1 MSTWD
6 TCFSR
11 RVPSVKRVA
20 ACCVRMPAK
29 SPCGFRLL
37 VLAVACI
44 AVSLVPGRTQ
54 AQALLTQQEALRLAF
69 PEPLTIERHTA
80 FLGPR
85 EIARASELAGRG
97 VDVKEGVITYYVGL
111 RAGVP
116 VGAAYFDV
124 HRVRTLP
131 EVVMIVVARDERIAR
146 IEILKFAEP
155 PQYLAPA
162 GWLRQIEGKRL
173 SEELSLRRGI
183 VNMTGATLTSE
194 AVTAASRR
202 VLALH
207 KVIDPFRANPAAVK

>member
-1 MSTWD
+1 MSSLRSHAG
-6 TCFSR
+6 CNPR
-11 RVPSVKRVA
+11 GLLAR
-20 ACCVRMPAK
+20 
-29 SPCGFRLL
+29 GGGGLRLFAL
-37 VLAVACI
+37 ALAVV
-44 AVSLVPGRTQ
+44 AVSLVPRSGA

-69 PEPLTIERHTA
+69 PEPLTIERRTA

-85 EIARASELAGRG
+85 EIAAASELAGRG

-111 RAGVP
+111 RGGVP

-146 IEILKFAEP
+146 IEVLKFAEP

-173 SEELSLRRGI
+173 TDELSLRRGI
-183 VNMTGATLTSE
+183 INMTGATLTSE
-194 AVTAASRR
+194 AVTGASRR

-207 KVIDPFRANPAAVK
+207 KVIDPLGAKPAAVK